1 MSGGVTSVLNPMS
14 AEAVAVRLGPKA
26 FGREL
31 LLALAL
37 SLPLPLVFLAGSYFF
52 HQTIGTNRI
61 GLAIAFVVICG
72 LTAVSLIIYASL
84 RLNAATLA
92 RERAML
98 GSDGVRVHSPFKGPW
113 LLKRSF
119 VPGSTR
125 SRLLSGLPAC
135 VSFGI
140 LFGLMS
146 QATTGSPLV
155 ILHLPLGLAIAVQVL
170 VVVSLFGGDHP

>member
-14 AEAVAVRLGPKA
+14 AEAVAVRLGPRA

-37 SLPLPLVFLAGSYFF
+37 SLSLPLVFLAGSYLF
-52 HQTIGTNRI
+52 HETIGTKRI
-61 GLAIAFVVICG
+61 GLAIAFALIFG
-72 LTAVSLIIYASL
+72 LTAMLLIVYASL

-92 RERAML
+92 RERATL
-98 GSDGVRVHSPFKGPW
+98 GSEEVLVHSPFKGPW

-135 VSFGI
+135 VGFGI
-140 LFGLMS
+140 PFGLMS
-146 QATTGSPLV
+146 YATTGSPLMV
-155 ILHLPLGLAIAVQVL
+155 LHLPLGLTIAVQVL
-170 VVVSLFGGDHP
+170 VVASLFQADP